1 MAKCERI
8 IIESEERDME
18 RRKTL
23 LQMKDPDQKS
33 NPEGGAFEDSSPT
46 VNGSMVD
53 LIENFDDIRAQ
64 ATPNE
69 KHSRPE
75 DQLIFD
81 FNSLN
86 VKK

>member
-1 MAKCERI
+1 MAKCERV
-8 IIESEERDME
+8 IIESEERDKE

-23 LQMKDPDQKS
+23 LQMKDPDLKS
-33 NPEGGAFEDSSPT
+33 NHEGAFEDSSPT

-53 LIENFDDIRAQ
+53 LIENFDDVRAQ

-69 KHSRPE
+69 KHSKAE

-81 FNSLN
+81 FNS
-86 VKK
+86 

>member
-8 IIESEERDME
+8 IIESEERDKE
-18 RRKTL
+18 RRNTL

-33 NPEGGAFEDSSPT
+33 NPERTNEDSSPT

-53 LIENFDDIRAQ
+53 LIENFDDVRAQ
-64 ATPNE
+64 VTPNE
-69 KHSRPE
+69 KHSKPE

-81 FNSLN
+81 FNS
-86 VKK
+86 

>member
-8 IIESEERDME
+8 IIESEERDKE

-33 NPEGGAFEDSSPT
+33 NPEGANKDSSPT

-53 LIENFDDIRAQ
+53 LNENFDDVRAQ
-64 ATPNE
+64 ITPNE
-69 KHSRPE
+69 KHSKPE

-81 FNSLN
+81 FNS
-86 VKK
+86 

>member
-8 IIESEERDME
+8 IIESEERDKE

-33 NPEGGAFEDSSPT
+33 NPEGANEDSSPT

-53 LIENFDDIRAQ
+53 LIENFDDVRAQ
-64 ATPNE
+64 ITPNE
-69 KHSRPE
+69 KHSKPE

-81 FNSLN
+81 FNS
-86 VKK
+86 

>member
-8 IIESEERDME
+8 IIESEERDKE
-18 RRKTL
+18 RMKTL

-33 NPEGGAFEDSSPT
+33 NPEAAFEDSSPT

-53 LIENFDDIRAQ
+53 LIDNFDDIRAQ

-69 KHSRPE
+69 KHSKPE

-81 FNSLN
+81 FNS
-86 VKK
+86 